1 MNQNQYLQ
9 TIMLTNLGILTA
21 DVAYNK
27 RFRNNI
33 DPIFLLFLMY
43 VGVFGYKLDRL
54 MLKDSINL

>member
-9 TIMLTNLGILTA
+9 TIMLTNFGILTA

-33 DPIFLLFLMY
+33 DPIFLLFIMY
-43 VGVFGYKLDRL
+43 VGVFGYKLDIL

>member
-1 MNQNQYLQ
+1 MNHNEYLQ
-9 TIMLTNLGILTA
+9 TIMLTNFGILSA

-27 RFRNNI
+27 RFRNKM
-33 DPIFLLFLMY
+33 DPIFILFLMY